1 MFLTV
6 LLYVFIAVV
15 CIEIIFFC
23 FAVLNFK
30 NVSDSPELSNSQ
42 ISLILYTKNQ
52 ATLLKKQ
59 LPNFL
64 KQKHNN
70 FEIVLINHAS
80 SDESLEVMEDFQKKN
95 PTLKI
100 IDVKNN
106 EAFWASKKYAL
117 TLGIKAATHEHLVLS
132 SINFKPQSTSWLQQM
147 AAASNRKSMVIGF
160 VKYNNY
166 NYFYRFFYFIRI
178 IKDYTLGKMGVYYGG
193 TSANVSYSKE
203 LFFSSNGFVQHMEIP
218 FGETTL
224 FANEVAKKSN
234 TAFCLHKD
242 SFVTP
247 LQKTSFVEWFQN
259 QVKNDLKLR
268 QCKLSAQIA
277 NVILFLC
284 HFMFYLLAPFLLF
297 SSPSEIEIPIIS
309 LIVGRYVIQYIS
321 YGVIA
326 KKLQDLRLIIAMPL
340 FEVFQLLSQFL
351 IFISSLNSKR
361 LYWN

>member
-15 CIEIIFFC
+15 FIEIIFFC
-23 FAVLNFK
+23 AVVLNFK
-30 NVSDSPELSNSQ
+30 DVSNAPELSNSQ
-42 ISLILYTKNQ
+42 LSLILYTKNQ
-52 ATLLKKQ
+52 AKLLKKQ
-59 LPNFL
+59 LPIFL
-64 KQKHNN
+64 KQKHKN

-80 SDESLEVMEDFQKKN
+80 TDETLEVMEDFQKKN
-95 PTLKI
+95 PSLKI

-132 SINFKPQSTSWLQQM
+132 SINFEPQSTSWLQNM
-147 AAASNRKSMVIGF
+147 AAASNRKSMVIGY
-160 VKYNNY
+160 VKYTNY
-166 NYFYRFFYFIRI
+166 NYFYRFFDFLRI
-178 IKDYTLGKMGVYYGG
+178 IKNYTLGKIGVYYSG

-234 TAFCLHKD
+234 TTFCLHKD

-247 LQKTSFVEWFQN
+247 VQKINFKEWFKE
-259 QVKNDLKLR
+259 QVKNDMKLR
-268 QCKLSAQIA
+268 HCKLSAQIA
-277 NVILFLC
+277 NVILFLG
-284 HFMFYLLAPFLLF
+284 HFTFYLLAPLLLLF
-297 SSPSEIEIPIIS
+297 SPAELKMLIIS
-309 LIVGRYVIQYIS
+309 IIVGRYLIQYIS
-321 YGVIA
+321 FGMIA
-326 KKLQDLRLIIAMPL
+326 KKLQDLKLIIALPL
-340 FEVFQLLSQFL
+340 FEVFQLVTQFL

-361 LYWN
+361 MYWN

>member
-80 SDESLEVMEDFQKKN
+80 SDESLEVMEDFKKKN

-132 SINFKPQSTSWLQQM
+132 SINFEPQSTSWLQQM

-178 IKDYTLGKMGVYYGG
+178 IKDYTLGKMGVYHGG

-234 TAFCLHKD
+234 TAFCLHKN
-242 SFVTP
+242 SFVSP
-247 LQKTSFVEWFQN
+247 VQKTSFVEWFRN

-268 QCKLSAQIA
+268 HCKPSAQIA
-277 NVILFLC
+277 NVILFLS
-284 HFMFYLLAPFLLF
+284 HFAFYLLAPFLLF
-297 SSPSEIEIPIIS
+297 FSTAELEMVIIS
-309 LIVGRYVIQYIS
+309 LIVGRYLIQYIS

-326 KKLQDLRLIIAMPL
+326 KKLQDLKLIIALPL
-340 FEVFQLLSQFL
+340 FEVFQLVTQFL